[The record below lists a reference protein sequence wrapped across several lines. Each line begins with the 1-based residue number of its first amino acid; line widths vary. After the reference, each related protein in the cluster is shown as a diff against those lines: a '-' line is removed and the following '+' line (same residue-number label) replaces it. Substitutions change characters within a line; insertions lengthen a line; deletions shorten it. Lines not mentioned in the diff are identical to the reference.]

1 MARQLGDRGA
11 MMIDEIRRLFNY
23 EPLPDGAGQRAPI
36 RGEYHFATDDRDRL
50 ILDDDTMKGSDDH
63 AAK

>member
-1 MARQLGDRGA
+1 
-11 MMIDEIRRLFNY
+11 MMSDEIRRLFNY